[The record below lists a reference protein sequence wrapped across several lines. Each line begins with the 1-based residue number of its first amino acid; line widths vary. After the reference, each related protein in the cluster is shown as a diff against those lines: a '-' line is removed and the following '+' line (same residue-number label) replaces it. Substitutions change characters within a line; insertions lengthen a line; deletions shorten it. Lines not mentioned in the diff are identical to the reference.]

1 MASSADFLDFLK
13 DQLKG
18 LGHVTS
24 RRMFSGASLYC
35 DGVIFALVL
44 GDTLYLKVDDANRTA
59 YQAEGLAPFSYEA
72 RGRTVEIGSYW
83 RAPERL
89 LDDADEMVE
98 WARAAVA
105 AGRRAQAKKK
115 PKGKKRVR

>member
-1 MASSADFLDFLK
+1 MAASADFLAYLE

-18 LGHVTS
+18 LGRVTH

-35 DGVIFALVL
+35 DGIIFALVL
-44 GDTLYLKVDDANRTA
+44 GDTLYLKVDDTNRAA
-59 YQAEGLAPFSYEA
+59 YQAEGLAPFTYEA

-89 LDDADEMVE
+89 LDDPDELVE

-105 AGRRAQAKKK
+105 AGRRVEAKKA
-115 PKGKKRVR
+115 PK